1 MDTPQSNM
9 DTPQS
14 TQSAANFATF
24 TTKFKTLKTKISQVI
39 LGQEAIIEDL
49 LIAALARGH
58 VLLEGAPGLG
68 KTRLVRA
75 FSEVTDMSFGRVQF
89 TPDLMPADVTGTS
102 VFMEDKDGSKFEF
115 QKGPIFSNVLLA
127 DEINRATPKTQ
138 SALLEAMQERS
149 VTASGERYRLPEP
162 FVVLATQNPL
172 EMEGT
177 YPLPEAQLDR
187 FLFKIM
193 IERPDRETLARI
205 LVTTT
210 GAREAELTPVFKREE
225 MLELQRMLRA
235 VPIASAAIDYVV
247 NLTEATHAHEL
258 VRLGA
263 SPRGAQAM
271 TLAAKGYA
279 LAAGRPNVELDDIRR
294 AALPALR
301 HRILLS
307 FEAEVEGT
315 NPDAIIRD
323 VIKKVDSDLVGRP
336 KR

>member
-1 MDTPQSNM
+1 MDT
-9 DTPQS
+9 S
-14 TQSAANFATF
+14 TQIDFTTF
-24 TTKFKTLKTKISQVI
+24 TDKFKRLREAIGRVI
-39 LGQEAIIEDL
+39 LGQEDIVEDL
-49 LIAALARGH
+49 LVAALAKGH
-58 VLLEGAPGLG
+58 VLIEGAPGLG
-68 KTRLVRA
+68 KTRLVRT
-75 FSEVTDMSFGRVQF
+75 FSEATDLSFGRIQF

-102 VFMEDKDGSKFEF
+102 VFLEEAGTSRFEF
-115 QKGPIFSNVLLA
+115 QRGPVFANVLLA

-149 VTASGERYRLPEP
+149 VTASGERYELPEP

-187 FLFKIM
+187 FLFKIL
-193 IERPDRETLARI
+193 IHRPDRATLQRI

-210 GAREAELTPVFKREE
+210 GASEPVVDPIFKREE
-225 MLELQRMLRA
+225 MLELQMMLRA
-235 VPIASAAIDYVV
+235 VPVASKAYEYVV
-247 NLTEATHAHEL
+247 GLTEATHDHEL

-263 SPRGAQAM
+263 SPRGAQAII
-271 TLAAKGYA
+271 LAAKGYA
-279 LAAGRPNVELDDIRR
+279 LAAGRPNVELADIRR

-315 NPDAIIRD
+315 DPDTIIRE
-323 VIKKVDSDLVGRP
+323 VIAQADKP
-336 KR
+336 

>member
-1 MDTPQSNM
+1 MDNPQSKQQLGKFF
-9 DTPQS
+9 D
-14 TQSAANFATF
+14 
-24 TTKFKTLKTKISQVI
+24 KFKQLKSQISQVI
-39 LGQEAIIEDL
+39 LGQDEVIEDL
-49 LIAALARGH
+49 LVAALARGH
-58 VLLEGAPGLG
+58 VLIEGAPGLG

-75 FSEVTDMSFGRVQF
+75 FSEVTDLSFGRIQF
-89 TPDLMPADVTGTS
+89 TPDLMPADVTGTT
-102 VFMEDKDGSKFEF
+102 VFVEEGGSSRFDF
-115 QKGPIFSNVLLA
+115 QRGPIFHNVLLA

-149 VTASGERYRLPEP
+149 VTASGESYTLDEP
-162 FVVLATQNPL
+162 FIVLATQNPL

-187 FLFKIM
+187 FLFKIQVT
-193 IERPDRETLARI
+193 RPDADTLRRI

-210 GAREAELTPVFKREE
+210 GEIEMKVTPVFNRAE
-225 MLELQRMLRA
+225 MLELQKVLRA
-235 VPIASAAIDYVV
+235 VPIATTAVDYVV
-247 NLTEATHAHEL
+247 NLTEATHAHPM

-279 LAAGRPNVELDDIRR
+279 LASGRPNVELADIRR

-301 HRILLS
+301 HRLLLS

-315 NPDAIIRD
+315 SPDKVIQD
-323 VIKKVDSDLVGRP
+323 VIKQADDGTGRN
-336 KR
+336 KGRKAKEGRR